1 MMQSVILTR
10 KERIMRERAIIAKS
24 RTRKVV
30 GFAIAGSVAASVL
43 LSTNSAKALA
53 CSDTYVVKKGD
64 NLYSLAKKYGVSVE
78 QIQDANKLSSDFIKE
93 GQILEVPLLE
103 DAHSEQPEPS
113 ATKMVVSQ
121 KQEKISTTKK
131 TTNKVYTVVL
141 GDSLSLLAEKFGVSI
156 KQIQDVNRLTSDMI
170 KVGQK
175 LEIPSEKVLK
185 AKKQAIKKSEEKAT
199 YATYTVSAGES
210 LWSIARQFNTSTE
223 EIKVYNQLSSDAVLI
238 GQKLIIKQKNL
249 VKVDATVGGAVDNFS
264 VEFMING
271 VPTVLK
277 VAYGTASNFE
287 RISGKEIELVYYKA
301 NRSALVS
308 FSLAK

>member
-103 DAHSEQPEPS
+103 DTHSEQPEPS

-131 TTNKVYTVVL
+131 TTNKVYTVVP

-170 KVGQK
+170 KLGQK

-185 AKKQAIKKSEEKAT
+185 AKKQAIKKSEEKAA

-210 LWSIARQFNTSTE
+210 LWSIARQFNTSIE

>member
-1 MMQSVILTR
+1 MILTR

-103 DAHSEQPEPS
+103 DTHSEQPEPS

-131 TTNKVYTVVL
+131 ATNKVYTVVP

-210 LWSIARQFNTSTE
+210 LWSIARQFNTSIE
-223 EIKVYNQLSSDAVLI
+223 EIKAYNQLSSDAVLI